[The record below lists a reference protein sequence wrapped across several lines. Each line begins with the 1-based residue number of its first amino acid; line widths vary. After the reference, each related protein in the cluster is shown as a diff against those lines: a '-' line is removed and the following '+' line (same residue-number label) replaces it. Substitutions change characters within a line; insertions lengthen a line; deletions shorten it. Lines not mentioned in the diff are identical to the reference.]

1 MPQGELSD
9 LIDLYMASEGLV
21 DIRKN
26 VNNGGSIPR
35 ELR

>member
-1 MPQGELSD
+1 MPKGELSD

-21 DIRKN
+21 EVRKN
-26 VNNGGSIPR
+26 INEGKWIPR